1 MGTESPTRP
10 EKVSQAIKLLY
21 GVLGISILRLVW
33 TVVSHIDVRSPAMT
47 ILSSI
52 MVYTVFIFL
61 LYHLGRRKNWAR
73 IGIALIFA
81 ISIPLAIMPMFQSI
95 THSVVVNGLG
105 LIALV
110 IYVVALLW
118 LFQQDSS
125 NWFRDL

>member
-1 MGTESPTRP
+1 MATESPIRP
-10 EKVSQAIKLLY
+10 EKVSRAIRLLY
-21 GVLGISILRLVW
+21 GVLGISILRLAW

-47 ILSSI
+47 ILSS
-52 MVYTVFIFL
+52 MTVYTVFIFL
-61 LYHLGRRKNWAR
+61 LYHLGRGKNWAR
-73 IGIALIFA
+73 FGIAVIFL

-95 THSVVVNGLG
+95 TYSVVLNGLG

-125 NWFRDL
+125 NWFRNV